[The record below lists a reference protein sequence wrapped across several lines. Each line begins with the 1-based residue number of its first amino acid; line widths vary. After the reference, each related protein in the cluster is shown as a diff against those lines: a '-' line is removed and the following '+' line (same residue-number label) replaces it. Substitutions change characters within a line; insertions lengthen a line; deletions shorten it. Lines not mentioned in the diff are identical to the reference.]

1 MTVIPESEWKNLNTG
16 ELCGKNEYGFGRQT
30 RVGNYVVSTI
40 GEWGQAEPFD
50 LFGSGSFYE
59 TRVFLEPE
67 HAGSTSPLGADKP
80 ICEVFPYDSREKAE
94 AGHLKACQKYAR
106 ARSGKK
112 GALMNKLKKLL
123 GWSGIIALEV
133 AITISVLLV
142 INMDPEPQKYQA
154 MDQEQVENLLL
165 LAGIGVFTIVA
176 YACTRMICGSIE
188 QRNNR
193 SGS

>member
-1 MTVIPESEWKNLNTG
+1 
-16 ELCGKNEYGFGRQT
+16 
-30 RVGNYVVSTI
+30 
-40 GEWGQAEPFD
+40 
-50 LFGSGSFYE
+50 
-59 TRVFLEPE
+59 
-67 HAGSTSPLGADKP
+67 
-80 ICEVFPYDSREKAE
+80 
-94 AGHLKACQKYAR
+94 
-106 ARSGKK
+106 
-112 GALMNKLKKLL
+112 MNKLKKLL